1 MNWLSFLRK
10 ILCPRSVEPY
20 PAEGEMEYTLYTR
33 THGPIC
39 YELPLFRWEV
49 PSDTFFKQ
57 LLGSS
62 IHWYWKSAR
71 RYDPSPTSAGLGL
84 PAERP
89 LTHLTQANV
98 DEFKK
103 DLQERDLNDDMR
115 FIALYG
121 VDPNVHP
128 CSPLSTWLHKAL
140 QEFMR
145 FEQGPLWIVVIQIG
159 DCNEELVYTTHTPPD
174 PVLALLRV
182 WGVEGKAP
190 RRVLPYHRLWLAKL
204 EEMQLVIDRGDK

>member
-1 MNWLSFLRK
+1 MNWLGFLKK
-10 ILCPRSVEPY
+10 IMCRRCIEPY
-20 PAEGEMEYTLYTR
+20 HSGAEKEYTLYTR
-33 THGPIC
+33 TQGPLC
-39 YELPLFRWEV
+39 YELPLFCWQV
-49 PSDTFFKQ
+49 PSDTFFEQ
-57 LLGSS
+57 LFGSS
-62 IHWYWKSAR
+62 LQWYWESAR
-71 RYDPSPTSAGLGL
+71 RYDSSPTTSALGL
-84 PAERP
+84 PATRP
-89 LTHLTQANV
+89 LTPLTETNT

-115 FIALYG
+115 FIGLYG
-121 VDPNVHP
+121 VDPNVRP
-128 CSPLSTWLHKAL
+128 DSPLSAWLHKAL

-174 PVLALLRV
+174 PVLGLLRV